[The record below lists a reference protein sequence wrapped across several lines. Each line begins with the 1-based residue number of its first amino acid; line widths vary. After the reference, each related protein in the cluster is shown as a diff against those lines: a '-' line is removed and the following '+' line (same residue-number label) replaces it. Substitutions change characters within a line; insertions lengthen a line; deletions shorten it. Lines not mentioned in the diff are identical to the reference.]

1 MVRGATGDA
10 DPFGTGRLRRGV
22 LDAWSASPARFREDA
37 NAEEDLALGG
47 YRDRLIIELAQNAAD
62 AAARAQVPGRLRLTL
77 HGPETTSDPRAGE
90 SAGPAGPTLAVAN
103 NGVPLDAAGA
113 ESLSTLRA
121 SAKRDSH
128 PATGASTHTES
139 GAHAAAAAVPAEL
152 AVGRFGVGFAAVLA
166 VSDEP
171 AIVSRTGGVRWSL
184 AEARE
189 LAHQAAEASPGLAD
203 ELRRRDGHVP
213 LLRLP
218 LPAEG
223 QAPEGYDSV
232 VVLPLRDGAA
242 EDLTRRLLAAIDA
255 SLLLTLPGLAEV
267 VVETPEGVR
276 TLRRRQDGPYVVI
289 EDSAHES
296 GATRWRVARAGGPL
310 TADLLADRPLEERLR
325 PAWSVTWAVPVDA
338 DGAPVR
344 IDGGPAAALSGLGAG
359 SLEAAGTQ
367 RSGEAARGGVAPV
380 VHAPTPTDEPMGLP
394 ALLIASFPLEP
405 TRRRV
410 APGPLTDFLVARAAD
425 AYATLLRDW
434 HPVTVGTIDL
444 VPGPLGKGELDGALR
459 RLVLDLLPRVPFLP
473 SAHAAYGAGQG
484 TDDEAGLDDVAAA
497 ADADPYGIA
506 PVDEA
511 PAVLRPMDAE
521 LLEGAG
527 AEAVRVLAELFPQLL
542 PAGLERR
549 AELRAL
555 GVNRVPLGEMID
567 RLAGA
572 ERRPTW
578 WRRLYDALSGTDPD
592 LLTGLPVPLAGGAPQ
607 GAVTGRRHGMDS
619 GAVRTTIGPR
629 QVLLPLPDDI
639 ALGDTAL
646 GGTALGDTAY
656 GNTASGNTA
665 FGNTTP
671 GGTALGDTAS
681 GDTSPGSTAARHH
694 RTLARLGLKVA
705 HPDAVHPLLEKL
717 GATPATPRAVLT
729 TPQVRAAVAGS
740 LDAADDFDA
749 YLDEDAIGGPPD
761 SDALA
766 ETVLALVR
774 DARLV
779 PGDEPWLAALAL
791 PDEDGELALAG
802 DLVVPGSDFEQ
813 VIREGELAAC
823 DAELAERWGEE
834 TLAAV
839 GVLASFT
846 LVRATDIVLDP
857 DELEPRDSDFPES
870 DDVGVLDA
878 VDVWCEDLLDAL
890 PQTSV
895 PPVAAEVMAVRDLD
909 LVDDDAWPLA
919 LAMLSQPPL
928 RDALTTPVRVLLPGG
943 TTETVRPYT
952 AWWLRDHPVLDGRR
966 PAGLRAAGGDPLL
979 AGLYEAADTADVDAQ
994 VLRALGVRT
1003 SAAALLDE
1011 PGGAAELLARLAD
1024 EASSVGP
1031 AQLRGLYGAL
1041 ARLTPDEVTLPDE
1054 LRAVTYGLAT
1064 EAARGESDAGAEA
1077 GAGAE
1082 LGAGYAVEVVDA
1094 ADALVADAPDLMP
1107 LAVAESQPLLPVPPG
1122 QAADLAELLQVRR
1135 LSEAHPAPVVSH
1147 GEPHE
1152 VAAAVRELLPGAPL
1166 FYIEHEELLV
1176 AVGAG
1181 VGTGVGQ
1188 TSPGHGSENGS
1199 GPASGPNVRHFE
1211 LDWRYVDGTLHAAT
1225 VEGVAAGLSWAAGQ
1239 WERRFEVAALLED
1252 PTRTEELAQ
1261 SRWFDGTA

>member
-22 LDAWSASPARFREDA
+22 LDAWAASPARFREDA

-77 HGPETTSDPRAGE
+77 HESDQPDQAAGAH
-90 SAGPAGPTLAVAN
+90 AGGHGTGLAVLAAAN

-121 SAKRDSH
+121 SAKRDEA
-128 PATGASTHTES
+128 PAGDAGAGGPEA
-139 GAHAAAAAVPAEL
+139 GL

-189 LAHQAAEASPGLAD
+189 LARQAADASPGLAD
-203 ELRRRDGHVP
+203 ELRRREGHVP

-223 QAPEGYDSV
+223 RAPEGYDTV

-242 EDLTRRLLAAIDA
+242 EDLARRLLDAVDA

-296 GATRWRVARAGGPL
+296 GATRWRVARDGGPL
-310 TADLLADRPLEERLR
+310 TPDLLADRPVEERLR
-325 PAWSVTWAVPVDA
+325 PVWSVTWAVPVDA
-338 DGAPVR
+338 EGAPVR
-344 IDGGPAAALSGLGAG
+344 IGGGPALPDLGVGPVNGGAQGAG
-359 SLEAAGTQ
+359 
-367 RSGEAARGGVAPV
+367 RAARGGAAPV
-380 VHAPTPTDEPMGLP
+380 VHAPTPTDEPLGLP

-410 APGPLTDFLVARAAD
+410 APGPLTDFLLARAAD
-425 AYATLLRDW
+425 AYATLLGDW
-434 HPVTVGTIDL
+434 HPVTVGTLDL
-444 VPGPLGKGELDGALR
+444 VPEPLGKGELDGTLR
-459 RLVLDLLPRVPFLP
+459 RLVLDRLPRVAFLP
-473 SAHAAYGAGQG
+473 SAATAYGPTEGAEADAG
-484 TDDEAGLDDVAAA
+484 AGAASA
-497 ADADPYGIA
+497 PDPADPYA
-506 PVDEA
+506 E
-511 PAVLRPMDAE
+511 PAAHDVPGVLRPVEAE
-521 LLEGAG
+521 VLEGAG
-527 AEAVRVLAELFPQLL
+527 AETVRVLADLFPHLL

-555 GVNRVPLGEMID
+555 DVGRVRLGEMIE

-572 ERRPTW
+572 ERQPAW
-578 WRRLYDALSGTDPD
+578 WRRLYDALAGTDPE
-592 LLTGLPVPLAGGAPQ
+592 LLSGLPVPLAGAPLGGGA
-607 GAVTGRRHGMDS
+607 GWRGEAS

-629 QVLLPLPDDI
+629 QVLLPLPDGAGQGPAPD
-639 ALGDTAL
+639 ADTDT
-646 GGTALGDTAY
+646 GTDT
-656 GNTASGNTA
+656 GEV
-665 FGNTTP
+665 
-671 GGTALGDTAS
+671 
-681 GDTSPGSTAARHH
+681 AARQH

-740 LDAADDFDA
+740 LDAADDDFDPF
-749 YLDEDAIGGPPD
+749 LDEDAPGGPLD
-761 SDALA
+761 GEALA
-766 ETVLALVR
+766 DTVLALVR
-774 DARLV
+774 DARLA

-791 PDEDGELALAG
+791 PDEDGEPALAG
-802 DLVVPGSDFEQ
+802 DLVVPGSDFER
-813 VIREGELAAC
+813 VIRPGELATC
-823 DAELAERWGEE
+823 DPELVERWGEE

-839 GVLASFT
+839 GVLAGFT
-846 LVRATDIVLDP
+846 LVRATDVVLDP
-857 DELEPRDSDFPES
+857 DELEPRDGDFPEP

-878 VDVWCEDLLDAL
+878 VDVWCEDLLDGL
-890 PQTSV
+890 EPTPV
-895 PPVAAEVMAVRDLD
+895 PPVATEIVAVRDLD

-952 AWWLRDHPVLDGRR
+952 AWWLRGHPVLDGRR

-1003 SAAALLDE
+1003 TVRALLDE

-1024 EASSVGP
+1024 EDSEVAP

-1041 ARLTPDEVTLPDE
+1041 AQLAPEEVTLPDE
-1054 LRAVTYGLAT
+1054 LRAVTYGQG
-1064 EAARGESDAGAEA
+1064 EYAAGHAADYAAE
-1077 GAGAE
+1077 
-1082 LGAGYAVEVVDA
+1082 YAVEVVDA

-1107 LAVAESQPLLPVPPG
+1107 LAMAEARPLLPVPPAR
-1122 QAADLAELLQVRR
+1122 AADLAELLQVRR
-1135 LSEAHPAPVVSH
+1135 LSEAYPAPVLSH

-1152 VAAAVRELLPGAPL
+1152 VADAVRELLPGAPL
-1166 FYIEHEELLV
+1166 SYVEHEELLV
-1176 AVGAG
+1176 ELRAAD
-1181 VGTGVGQ
+1181 
-1188 TSPGHGSENGS
+1188 GS
-1199 GPASGPNVRHFE
+1199 GTRQVE

-1225 VEGVAAGLSWAAGQ
+1225 VEGVAAGLCWAAGQ

-1252 PTRTEELAQ
+1252 PTRTEELAR
-1261 SRWFDGTA
+1261 SRWFDGAPGAA